1 LWVIV
6 VSLGLNLVA
15 EVFLEDI
22 WLLTASLLLL
32 LQGCHHV
39 WAGVEVGIVPALEL
53 LQLILPG
60 GHDGLLWI
68 CRADVVILVS
78 FRARDSIGGT
88 SHCFLLRVVHHGH
101 GLVVHR
107 ELGGLLASLS
117 VHLVVGSIHDFL
129 AGVEGNLNAPICISY

>member
-1 LWVIV
+1 M
-6 VSLGLNLVA
+6 A

-22 WLLTASLLLL
+22 WLLTAGLLLL

-39 WAGVEVGIVPALEL
+39 WAGVEVGIVPTFEL
-53 LQLILPG
+53 LQLILPR
-60 GHDGLLWI
+60 GHDGLLRI

-88 SHCFLLRVVHHGH
+88 SHCFLLRVIHHGH
-101 GLVVHR
+101 GLVVHW

-117 VHLVVGSIHDFL
+117 VHLVVGSIRALL

>member
-1 LWVIV
+1 M
-6 VSLGLNLVA
+6 A

-32 LQGCHHV
+32 LQGRHHV
-39 WAGVEVGIVPALEL
+39 WAGVEVGVVPTLEL

-68 CRADVVILVS
+68 CGADVVILIS
-78 FRARDSIGGT
+78 FRARNSIGGA
-88 SHCFLLRVVHHGH
+88 SHRFLLRVIHHGH
-101 GLVVHR
+101 GLVVHC

-117 VHLVVGSIHDFL
+117 VHLVVGGVHDLL
-129 AGVEGNLNAPICISY
+129 AGVEGDLNAPIRIPY